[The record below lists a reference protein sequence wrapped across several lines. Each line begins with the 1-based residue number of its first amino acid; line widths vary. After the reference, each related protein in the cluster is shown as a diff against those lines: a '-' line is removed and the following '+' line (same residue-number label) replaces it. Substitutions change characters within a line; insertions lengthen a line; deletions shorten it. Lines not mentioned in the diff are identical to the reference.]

1 MLASLLAY
9 GGPCKPAVQQDHEC
23 LYEEGPSMVEELNVL
38 PGRAAELIFLS
49 SGMFSC
55 EAI

>member
-23 LYEEGPSMVEELNVL
+23 LYEEGPSMVEELNML